1 MKICTN
7 NSLALKDWALTC
19 FPFIVHPGIFFF
31 CFKDEVLISSNAAVV
46 WTQQDCNTAASLPD
60 SISEKIELN
69 NNNMQPMGTGVYDH
83 DTENSG

>member
-7 NSLALKDWALTC
+7 NSLSIKRLGSNLFSLHRLSWN
-19 FPFIVHPGIFFF
+19 IFFW
-31 CFKDEVLISSNAAVV
+31 FKNEVLISSNAAVV
-46 WTQQDCNTAASLPD
+46 WTQQDCNTAARLPD